1 MGKALI
7 AALLL
12 LAAAA
17 YGQPRQTPLSKLPS
31 DYSLEQAKADG
42 CVVYEDLDVTQGQEQ
57 FAGFAER
64 AAKHARYVLPII
76 TPWVTRPIMPPASMR
91 RSRMNTPC
99 CTCRTCPLTGSVIPS
114 VG

>member
-64 AAKHARYVLPII
+64 AARGETCAVRLANYYTLGDPSHGGYNAPRQRTSPAHTARGIHP
-76 TPWVTRPIMPPASMR
+76 
-91 RSRMNTPC
+91 
-99 CTCRTCPLTGSVIPS
+99 
-114 VG
+114 

>member
-42 CVVYEDLDVTQGQEQ
+42 CVVYEDLDVTH
-57 FAGFAER
+57 AR
-64 AAKHARYVLPII
+64 HAAKHARYVLPII

-99 CTCRTCPLTGSVIPS
+99 CTCRTCPLTGIVIPS